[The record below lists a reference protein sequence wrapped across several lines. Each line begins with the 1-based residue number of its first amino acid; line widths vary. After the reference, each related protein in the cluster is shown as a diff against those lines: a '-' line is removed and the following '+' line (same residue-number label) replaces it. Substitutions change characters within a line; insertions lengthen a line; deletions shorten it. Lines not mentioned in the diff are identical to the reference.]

1 MKLKRRP
8 RKKGGEEINY
18 WQSYSDLMAALLLMF
33 MLITLAISLKAN
45 MDFKTDME
53 ERDAYEAQLEE
64 NERRLEENEK
74 KRQEDEKIMKDQEKK
89 INDMIG
95 IKAQIIEELS
105 TAFSD
110 VDLTVKIDN
119 NTGSITFAS
128 SVLFGYDDAEIKNT
142 GEEFLNKF
150 LPIYVNSILN
160 EKFKD
165 YVSEIIVE
173 GYTDDTG
180 EFIYN
185 LELSQKRAFSVSK
198 YCLEHPQL
206 FDGSVNF
213 EHLKSILTTNGK
225 SMSNLIRDENG
236 NVDADASRRVE
247 FKFRLK
253 DDEMINEMKAILEN
267 KSME

>member
-1 MKLKRRP
+1 MTMKLKKRH
-8 RKKGGEEINY
+8 RKKSGEQVNY
-18 WQSYSDLMAALLLMF
+18 WQSYSDLMSALLLMF

-45 MDFKTDME
+45 MDYENDMKA
-53 ERDAYEAQLEE
+53 RDIYEAQLEE
-64 NERRLEENEK
+64 NERR
-74 KRQEDEKIMKDQEKK
+74 RQEDEKVMKEQEKK
-89 INDMIG
+89 INDLIG

-105 TAFSD
+105 AAFSD

-128 SVLFGYDDAEIKNT
+128 SVLFGYDDAQIKESGEI
-142 GEEFLNKF
+142 FLNEF

-160 EKFKD
+160 EKFSG

-173 GYTDDTG
+173 GYTDDMG
-180 EFIYN
+180 DYIYN
-185 LELSQKRAFSVSK
+185 LELSQRRAFSVSR

-206 FDGSVNF
+206 FDASVDF

-236 NVDADASRRVE
+236 NVDAEASRRVE

-253 DDEMINEMKAILEN
+253 DDEMINEMKNILEYKN
-267 KSME
+267 Q

>member
-1 MKLKRRP
+1 MKQKRKTH
-8 RKKGGEEINY
+8 KKSGEQVNY

-45 MDFKTDME
+45 MDYEKDKQA
-53 ERDAYEAQLEE
+53 RDIYEAQLEE
-64 NERRLEENEK
+64 NER
-74 KRQEDEKIMKDQEKK
+74 KRQEDEKVMKEQEKK
-89 INDMIG
+89 INDLIG

-105 TAFSD
+105 AAFSD
-110 VDLTVKIDN
+110 VDLTVKIDS

-128 SVLFGYDDAEIKNT
+128 SVLFGYDDSQIKET
-142 GEEFLNKF
+142 GEEFLNTF
-150 LPIYVNSILN
+150 LPVYVNSILN
-160 EKFKD
+160 EKFKE
-165 YVSEIIVE
+165 YVSEIIIE
-173 GYTDDTG
+173 GYTDDIG
-180 EFIYN
+180 DYIYN

-206 FDGSVNF
+206 FDNSIDF

-225 SMSNLIRDENG
+225 SMSNLITDENG

-253 DDEMINEMKAILEN
+253 DDEMINEMKNILEIKN
-267 KSME
+267 AE

>member
-1 MKLKRRP
+1 MNSKKRRR
-8 RKKGGEEINY
+8 RKSGEQVNY

-45 MDFKTDME
+45 MDYEKDMKA
-53 ERDAYEAQLEE
+53 RDIYEAQLEE
-64 NERRLEENEK
+64 NELRRQK
-74 KRQEDEKIMKDQEKK
+74 DEKIMKEQEKK
-89 INDMIG
+89 INDLIG

-105 TAFSD
+105 VAFSD

-128 SVLFGYDDAEIKNT
+128 SVLFEYDDAQIKES
-142 GEEFLNKF
+142 GEAFLNEF

-173 GYTDDTG
+173 GYTDDKG
-180 EFIYN
+180 EYIYN

-198 YCLEHPQL
+198 YCLEHPHL
-206 FDGSVNF
+206 FNNSVDF

-253 DDEMINEMKAILEN
+253 DDEMINEMKNILEN
-267 KSME
+267 KTIE

>member
-1 MKLKRRP
+1 MRLKRRYH
-8 RKKGGEEINY
+8 KKSGEQINY

-45 MDFKTDME
+45 MDYEKE
-53 ERDAYEAQLEE
+53 LKERDAYEAELQEHERIMQE
-64 NERRLEENEK
+64 N
-74 KRQEDEKIMKDQEKK
+74 EKIMKEQEKK
-89 INDMIG
+89 INDLIG

-105 TAFSD
+105 AAFSD

-128 SVLFGYDDAEIKNT
+128 SVLFGYDDAQIKET
-142 GEEFLNKF
+142 GEEFLNQF

-165 YVSEIIVE
+165 YVSEIIIE
-173 GYTDDTG
+173 GYTDDKG
-180 EFIYN
+180 AFIYN

-198 YCLEHPQL
+198 YCLEHPGL
-206 FDGSVNF
+206 FDNSIDF
-213 EHLKSILTTNGK
+213 AHLKSILTTNGK
-225 SMSNLIRDENG
+225 SMSNLIVDENG

-253 DDEMINEMKAILEN
+253 DDEMINEMKNILEN
-267 KSME
+267 KKSE